1 MCHLFCIPCL
11 RCFLLKWT
19 CNDFALQNASV
30 RKCRGKHCSWTFDI
44 CRKWQIVSMKHIALK
59 KYIPCIKQ
67 NLIRYRLLFT
77 VLNSLSRLFESF
89 CHWKS
94 QSDYMNYLDA
104 LLHAYQYST
113 IPYGVM
119 PCQLNIFVSQR
130 FVWLVYQYM
139 HQVHHAFGYDV
150 FAVMYWFVLRF
161 SSHSS
166 TSHLFGDVE
175 VLVIAKVVNFLHS
188 LSRWLPVFDKI
199 DSEYPVCFSVV

>member
-1 MCHLFCIPCL
+1 
-11 RCFLLKWT
+11 
-19 CNDFALQNASV
+19 
-30 RKCRGKHCSWTFDI
+30 
-44 CRKWQIVSMKHIALK
+44 MKHIALK

-67 NLIRYRLLFT
+67 NLIRYHLLFT
-77 VLNSLSRLFESF
+77 VLNNLSRLFESF
-89 CHWKS
+89 CHWKN
-94 QSDYMNYLDA
+94 QSDYIHYLDP
-104 LLHAYQYST
+104 LLHAYQCSN
-113 IPYGVM
+113 IPYGVL
-119 PCQLNIFVSQR
+119 PRQLNIFVSQR

-139 HQVHHAFGYDV
+139 HQVHHAFCYDV
-150 FAVMYWFVLRF
+150 LAVMYWFVLSF